1 MRHYPNLTFIL
12 AIGHLMPD
20 ADLSGTC
27 PYQPKFR
34 PTLNCP
40 YPGRC
45 LEIISMLKDWL
56 QIEMEVAVIPFETDH
71 VWDYNRPGIDP
82 STNAI
87 AMTQA
92 GVVDTT
98 CTFWQDDPNVTDVM
112 YSNPVFMLELVF
124 IVREQTDHGDVFAT
138 FDVFT
143 PTVWAVC
150 LLTFLVNALT
160 FAVVS
165 VAEQRLSGQGVTLRD
180 VVDRVWNVIR
190 MQLRMAVETP
200 NRIARESTAGKILFV
215 EFNVFQTFLLTSLYS
230 GLLLS
235 FLLYETS
242 KLPFADGNEAVSLI
256 ASGRFK
262 LVLLKENDATDRV
275 RFSPLP
281 MMEALRAALIVNPPT
296 YVDSSEEAV
305 SFIAAGTHVT
315 MDFVD
320 SNIWMEAKSQCN
332 LLSIPSG
339 LPRVPISFMLNSRAS
354 RLRKALNNAIA
365 ANTDFILRTFQ
376 KYFDPAFR
384 PYSLKDNCTSEQ
396 LQPSSRLNLTKISG
410 IFALLCVCLIGSS
423 VAFITEMI
431 VYLSRRVFGG
441 KRRAV
446 DETTIA
452 TMTDQKNRE
461 QSIDETSLTAEFVS
475 EEEKRQKSVDET
487 SLTTITASEKEKRMQ
502 SVDEGS
508 ISTVT
513 TTEMGERAQ
522 SMDEA
527 SLSTITTTETEKEK
541 NSIND
546 VINKN
551 LQSSNSRST
560 NAETEKKVQSVDE
573 VNTTE
578 E

>member
-1 MRHYPNLTFIL
+1 MRDGKN
-12 AIGHLMPD
+12 
-20 ADLSGTC
+20 
-27 PYQPKFR
+27 
-34 PTLNCP
+34 
-40 YPGRC
+40 
-45 LEIISMLKDWL
+45 
-56 QIEMEVAVIPFETDH
+56 
-71 VWDYNRPGIDP
+71 
-82 STNAI
+82 
-87 AMTQA
+87 
-92 GVVDTT
+92 
-98 CTFWQDDPNVTDVM
+98 
-112 YSNPVFMLELVF
+112 
-124 IVREQTDHGDVFAT
+124 
-138 FDVFT
+138 
-143 PTVWAVC
+143 
-150 LLTFLVNALT
+150 
-160 FAVVS
+160 

-190 MQLRMAVETP
+190 MQLRMAVEMP

-215 EFNVFQTFLLTSLYS
+215 EFNV
-230 GLLLS
+230 LS
-235 FLLYETS
+235 C
-242 KLPFADGNEAVSLI
+242 
-256 ASGRFK
+256 
-262 LVLLKENDATDRV
+262 
-275 RFSPLP
+275 SP
-281 MMEALRAALIVNPPT
+281 
-296 YVDSSEEAV
+296 
-305 SFIAAGTHVT
+305 
-315 MDFVD
+315 
-320 SNIWMEAKSQCN
+320 
-332 LLSIPSG
+332 PST
-339 LPRVPISFMLNSRAS
+339 PDFMLNSRAS

-376 KYFDPAFR
+376 KYFDQAFR

-423 VAFITEMI
+423 VAFFTEMI

-527 SLSTITTTETEKEK
+527 STITTTETEKEK

-546 VINKN
+546 
-551 LQSSNSRST
+551 SSISRST

-573 VNTTE
+573 
-578 E
+578 

>member
-1 MRHYPNLTFIL
+1 
-12 AIGHLMPD
+12 MPIPAQVPSD
-20 ADLSGTC
+20 PELSLSGT
-27 PYQPKFR
+27 
-34 PTLNCP
+34 
-40 YPGRC
+40 
-45 LEIISMLKDWL
+45 IISMLKDWL

-112 YSNPVFMLELVF
+112 YSNPVFMLQLELVF

-138 FDVFT
+138 
-143 PTVWAVC
+143 AVC

-410 IFALLCVCLIGSS
+410 IFALLC
-423 VAFITEMI
+423 
-431 VYLSRRVFGG
+431 
-441 KRRAV
+441 
-446 DETTIA
+446 
-452 TMTDQKNRE
+452 
-461 QSIDETSLTAEFVS
+461 TSLTAEFVS

-527 SLSTITTTETEKEK
+527 STITTTETEKEK

-546 VINKN
+546 
-551 LQSSNSRST
+551 SSISRST

-573 VNTTE
+573 QRVAAADELDIYKNVNKFLNH
-578 E
+578 